1 LNAYQATQTL
11 QVDSDASYENIKY
24 AYRKLA
30 LEYHPDKNRNESDGN
45 KFKNVT
51 EAYHFLKNN
60 YKKLNSVKRATS
72 SEWNFTNSKT
82 NYEQTSRKRKPSW
95 GGPPGGKTPE
105 EDWGRFTRDFEEA
118 NPDFWKEYEK
128 KFWQEYEGT
137 IKGKDGT
144 SNDFAKAKKNEPNL
158 NLKVDVDPSLCIGCC
173 SCETISPEV
182 FTVDK
187 STKMNPKSSVY
198 NEKGAGYDKIMNA
211 AETCP
216 TKAIS
221 VEDRDTKKKLF
232 PW

>member
-1 LNAYQATQTL
+1 MNAYQATQTL

-30 LEYHPDKNRNESDGN
+30 LEYHPDKNKNESDGK

-51 EAYHFLKNN
+51 DAYHFLKNN
-60 YKKLNSVKRATS
+60 YKKLNSMKRTTS

-105 EDWGRFTRDFEEA
+105 EDWGRFTRDFEET

-128 KFWQEYEGT
+128 KFWQKYEGT

-144 SNDFAKAKKNEPNL
+144 SKDFATAKKNEPNL
-158 NLKVDVDPSLCIGCC
+158 NLEVDVDPSLCIGCC
-173 SCETISPEV
+173 SCETIAPEV

>member
-1 LNAYQATQTL
+1 MNAYQATQTL

-60 YKKLNSVKRATS
+60 YKKLNSMKRTTS

-144 SNDFAKAKKNEPNL
+144 SKDFATAKKNEPNL

>member
-1 LNAYQATQTL
+1 MNAYQATQTL
-11 QVDSDASYENIKY
+11 EVGQDASYDDIKY

-30 LEYHPDKNRNESDGN
+30 LEYHPDKNSNEIDGK

-51 EAYHFLKNN
+51 EAYHYLKNN
-60 YKKLNSVKRATS
+60 QKKVNSMKRATD
-72 SEWNFTNSKT
+72 SEWKYTNSNT
-82 NYEQTSRKRKPSW
+82 NAEQTFRKKNPRW
-95 GGPPGGKTPE
+95 GSSPGGKTPE

-118 NPDFWKEYEK
+118 SPDFWKEYEK
-128 KFWQEYEGT
+128 KFWQEYEAT

-144 SNDFAKAKKNEPNL
+144 SKDFAKEKKNEPNL

-173 SCETISPEV
+173 SCETIAPEV
-182 FTVDK
+182 FSVDK
-187 STKMNPKSSVY
+187 LTKMNPKSHVY
-198 NEKGAGYDKIMNA
+198 NEKGSGYNKIMNA

-221 VEDRDTKKKLF
+221 VEDRDAKKKLY

>member
-1 LNAYQATQTL
+1 MNAYQATQTL

-60 YKKLNSVKRATS
+60 YKKLNSMKRATS

-118 NPDFWKEYEK
+118 NPDFWNEYEK
-128 KFWQEYEGT
+128 KFWQEYGGT

-144 SNDFAKAKKNEPNL
+144 SKDFATAKKNEPNL
-158 NLKVDVDPSLCIGCC
+158 NLEVDVDPSLCIGCC
-173 SCETISPEV
+173 SCETIAPEV

>member
-1 LNAYQATQTL
+1 MNAYQATQTL

-30 LEYHPDKNRNESDGN
+30 LEYHPDKNKNESDGK

-51 EAYHFLKNN
+51 DAYHFLKNN
-60 YKKLNSVKRATS
+60 HKKLNSMKRTTS

-82 NYEQTSRKRKPSW
+82 NNEQTSRKRKPSW

-118 NPDFWKEYEK
+118 NPDFWKEYEE

-144 SNDFAKAKKNEPNL
+144 SKDYAKAKKNEPNL
-158 NLKVDVDPSLCIGCC
+158 NLEVDVDPSLCIGCC
-173 SCETISPEV
+173 SCETIAPEV
-182 FTVDK
+182 FTVNK
-187 STKMNPKSSVY
+187 LTKINPKSRVY

>member
-1 LNAYQATQTL
+1 MNAYQATQTL

-60 YKKLNSVKRATS
+60 YKKLNSMKRTTS

-82 NYEQTSRKRKPSW
+82 NNEQTSRKRKPSW

>member
-1 LNAYQATQTL
+1 MNAYQATQTL
-11 QVDSDASYENIKY
+11 EVDSDASYDNIKY

-30 LEYHPDKNRNESDGN
+30 LEYHPDKNRNERDGK

-60 YKKLNSVKRATS
+60 YKKLNSMKRATS
-72 SEWNFTNSKT
+72 SEWNFANSKT
-82 NYEQTSRKRKPSW
+82 NNEQTSRKRKPSW

-128 KFWQEYEGT
+128 KFWQEYEAT

-144 SNDFAKAKKNEPNL
+144 SKDFSKAKKNEPDL

-173 SCETISPEV
+173 SCETIAPEV
-182 FTVDK
+182 FRVDK
-187 STKMNPKSSVY
+187 LTKMNPKSSVY
-198 NEKGAGYDKIMNA
+198 NEKGAGYNKIMNA

-221 VEDRDTKKKLF
+221 VEDRDAKKKLY

>member
-1 LNAYQATQTL
+1 MNAYQATQTL

-60 YKKLNSVKRATS
+60 YKKLNSMKRTTS

-82 NYEQTSRKRKPSW
+82 NNEQTSRKRKPSW

-105 EDWGRFTRDFEEA
+105 EDWGRFTRDFEET

-158 NLKVDVDPSLCIGCC
+158 NLEVDVDPSLCIGCC
-173 SCETISPEV
+173 SCETIAPEV

-187 STKMNPKSSVY
+187 STKMNPKSRVY

>member
-1 LNAYQATQTL
+1 MNAYQATQTL

-30 LEYHPDKNRNESDGN
+30 LEYHPDKNKNESDGK

-51 EAYHFLKNN
+51 DAYHFLKNN
-60 YKKLNSVKRATS
+60 YKKLNSMKRTTS

-82 NYEQTSRKRKPSW
+82 NNEQTSRKRKPSW

-118 NPDFWKEYEK
+118 NPDFWKEYEE

-144 SNDFAKAKKNEPNL
+144 SKDYAKAKKNEPNL
-158 NLKVDVDPSLCIGCC
+158 NLEVDVDPSLCIGCC
-173 SCETISPEV
+173 SCETIAPEV
-182 FTVDK
+182 FTVNK
-187 STKMNPKSSVY
+187 LTKINPKSRVY

>member
-60 YKKLNSVKRATS
+60 YKKLNSMKRTTS

-82 NYEQTSRKRKPSW
+82 NNEQTSRKRKPSW

-105 EDWGRFTRDFEEA
+105 EDWGRFTRDFEET

-128 KFWQEYEGT
+128 KFWEQYEGT

-158 NLKVDVDPSLCIGCC
+158 NLEVDVDPSLCIGCC
-173 SCETISPEV
+173 SCETIAPEV
-182 FTVDK
+182 FTVNK
-187 STKMNPKSSVY
+187 STKMNPKSRVY
-198 NEKGAGYDKIMNA
+198 NEKGAGYEKIMNA